1 MCIKFASADVKKYHQ
16 FWTMHGLEQ
25 QIQWQVFCSTSNLI
39 DYIFSL
45 QEFFQME
52 PLT

>member
-1 MCIKFASADVKKYHQ
+1 MCTKFAFADVKKYHQ
-16 FWTMHGLEQ
+16 FCTMHGLEQ
-25 QIQWQVFCSTSNLI
+25 QTQCQVFYSTSNLI

-45 QEFFQME
+45 QEFFKME